1 MFSLGGGGE
10 FGGDAGEG
18 PEGVEALGEGGGG
31 VGDGGGESGDGLV
44 VEGGW
49 VEGIG
54 VSLGGLWQ
62 GERVGLFEAIDGAEY
77 LGFNELGGWATDFV
91 PAASIGDEERT

>member
-1 MFSLGGGGE
+1 MGESEMGGGGGE

-44 VEGGW
+44 VEG
-49 VEGIG
+49 IG

-77 LGFNELGGWATDFV
+77 LGFNELGGWATDFI
-91 PAASIGDEERT
+91 PAAGIGDEERS